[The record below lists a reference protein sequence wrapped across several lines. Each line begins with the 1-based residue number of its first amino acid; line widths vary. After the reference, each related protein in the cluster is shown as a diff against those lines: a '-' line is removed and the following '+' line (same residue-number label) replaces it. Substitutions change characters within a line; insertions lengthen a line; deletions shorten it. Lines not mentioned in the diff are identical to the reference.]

1 MVQETEGRAGTYLET
16 KACVR
21 KFKKFN
27 NWLALTI
34 LISVIAGLTW
44 GSASGNSPI
53 QVAASVEPLADF
65 TRQVGGAEVDVITLV
80 PPGASPHIYELR
92 PSQVAQVSRARLLI
106 LIGAGLEYWADD
118 LVKAVANPELQVIDT
133 SRGIPL
139 IGAGRAGANPHIWLD
154 VRQAMTQVRAIEAG
168 LIRADPSRG
177 EAYRSRAASYLKKL
191 AALDEEIAREV
202 KSWKTKEFIAFHP
215 AWVYFARRYGLKQ
228 AAVIEQSPGREP
240 SPAELARIVE
250 TAKRIGA
257 RAIFA
262 EPQFSSK
269 AADTIA
275 QETGA
280 RVLFLDPLG
289 SSLADRS
296 YISMMRYNVAQM
308 AEALK

>member
-1 MVQETEGRAGTYLET
+1 M
-16 KACVR
+16 
-21 KFKKFN
+21 FK
-27 NWLALTI
+27 NWLARTVLPI
-34 LISVIAGLTW
+34 VVIGLAF
-44 GSASGNSPI
+44 GSTSGDSPI
-53 QVAASVEPLADF
+53 RVAVSIEPLADF
-65 TRQVGGAEVDVITLV
+65 TRQVGGAEVEVVNLV
-80 PPGASPHIYELR
+80 PPGASPHTYELR
-92 PSQVAQVSRARLLI
+92 PSQVAQVAKARLLI

-154 VRQAMTQVRAIEAG
+154 VRQVMAQVRAIEAG

-177 EAYRSRAASYLKKL
+177 EAYRSRAAGYLKKL
-191 AALDEEIAREV
+191 VALDEEIAREV
-202 KSWKTKEFIAFHP
+202 KSWKSKEFIAFHP

-240 SPAELARIVE
+240 SPAELARIVG

-280 RVLFLDPLG
+280 HVLLLDPLG
-289 SSLADRS
+289 SSLADRN
-296 YISMMRYNVAQM
+296 YISMMRYNVSQM
-308 AEALK
+308 AKALK

>member
-1 MVQETEGRAGTYLET
+1 VGKFA
-16 KACVR
+16 
-21 KFKKFN
+21 KFKN
-27 NWLALTI
+27 LLARAI
-34 LISVIAGLTW
+34 LISAIIGLPW
-44 GSASGNSPI
+44 GSAFGDSLI
-53 QVAASVEPLADF
+53 LVAVSIEPLADF
-65 TRQVGGAEVDVITLV
+65 TRQIGGSDVDVLTLV
-80 PPGASPHIYELR
+80 PPGASPHTYELK
-92 PSQVAQVSRARLLI
+92 PSQVAQVARARLLI

-118 LVKAVANPELQVIDT
+118 LVKAVANPNLQVIDT
-133 SRGIPL
+133 SKGISL
-139 IGAGRAGANPHIWLD
+139 IGSGRAGANPHIWLD
-154 VRQAMTQVRAIEAG
+154 VRQAMAQVRAIEPG
-168 LIRADPSRG
+168 LIQADPARAEG
-177 EAYRSRAASYLKKL
+177 HRNRAASYLKKL
-191 AALDEEIAREV
+191 ATLDEEIAREV
-202 KSWKTKEFIAFHP
+202 RNWRSKEFIAFHP
-215 AWVYFARRYGLKQ
+215 AWVYFARRYGLNQ

-269 AADTIA
+269 AAETIA

-308 AEALK
+308 AKALK